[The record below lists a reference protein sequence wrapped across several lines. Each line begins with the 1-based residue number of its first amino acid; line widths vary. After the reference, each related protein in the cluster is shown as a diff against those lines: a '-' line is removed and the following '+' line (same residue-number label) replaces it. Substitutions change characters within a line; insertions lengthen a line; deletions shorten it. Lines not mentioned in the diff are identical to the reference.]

1 MDKEKKNKVINF
13 KNFIK
18 SKKNNKNFNNNNNI
32 VKNTND
38 DLLINEE
45 RKGNLKEKG
54 QNNINSETKRLS
66 NKSKRILII
75 SAISIILIIILILV
89 IVYLA
94 NENAREFMDKYL
106 FGKNISEENAEVIEM
121 ENENGTRVVGNGKL
135 LGVLENNILKQYNVN
150 AKMESELNVEIN
162 NPISDY
168 KDRYLVIGQ
177 KGGNKAYLI
186 KGNISQV
193 SVNKN
198 GYTSITLT
206 GAYRTMVDV
215 YDAGG
220 NKLTRIYL
228 ANTIAV
234 DTSISSDNKYLAF
247 AEISTS
253 STSTKS
259 NIKIL

>member
-186 KGNISQV
+186 KDSKILWEKELEGNISQV

-206 GAYRTMVDV
+206 GAY
-215 YDAGG
+215 
-220 NKLTRIYL
+220 
-228 ANTIAV
+228 
-234 DTSISSDNKYLAF
+234 
-247 AEISTS
+247 
-253 STSTKS
+253 
-259 NIKIL
+259 